1 MRSKLVALSASLRQ
15 GMDGRGAGG
24 ATAIDVLKEEASRTQ
39 ALILAGGSAKRMGP
53 ISEPK
58 PLLRV
63 AGKPLIDRCIEY
75 LRDNGLRDFIL
86 LVGHGAELLMKH
98 VGGGERYGVKVSYC
112 LDPQVKWVGKAK
124 ALKNALESGAVD
136 RSRRSLITYPDD
148 IFTDRTLAARF
159 LLSHVE
165 AVRRNKVLASIALAS
180 GIDLP
185 YGVAKV
191 DSDGIVTEF
200 KEKPTLD
207 VLTSTG
213 LYIIEPPVYDLILQ
227 SIDLEA
233 PEPLEFEAT
242 ILPRL
247 AEEGKLHAF
256 TISRNT
262 WFPVNT
268 LKDLERVDD
277 ILRSEEA

>member
-1 MRSKLVALSASLRQ
+1 LSTPFRREAGERRI
-15 GMDGRGAGG
+15 RGA
-24 ATAIDVLKEEASRTQ
+24 TVLDLLKEETGRTQ
-39 ALILAGGSAKRMGP
+39 VLILAGGSAKRMGP

-75 LRDNGLRDFIL
+75 LRDNGFGDFIL
-86 LVGHGAELLMKH
+86 LVGHGAELLVKH

-112 LDPQVKWVGKAK
+112 LDPQVKRVGKAK
-124 ALKNALESGAVD
+124 ALKNAIERGAVD
-136 RSRRSLITYPDD
+136 RSKRSLITYPDD
-148 IFTDRTLAARF
+148 VFVDRTLAARF

-165 AVRRNKVLASIALAS
+165 AVRRNGVLASIALAS
-180 GIDLP
+180 GVDLP

-200 KEKPTLD
+200 KEKPALD

-233 PEPLEFEAT
+233 PEPLEFEST

-277 ILRSEEA
+277 VLRSEEAQA